1 MLEANCIICHNFGRP
16 QEVLKIEQKEVVP
29 PQDDEVLVRMLARPI
44 NPSDLIPIR
53 GSYAH
58 RNSLPHIPGYEGV
71 GLVEQVGPL
80 APRHLVGARVLPLR
94 GEGTWQEYV
103 RTKGKWAVPV
113 PDWIDHFTAAQMY
126 INPVTAW
133 VVCTEVLR
141 LGVGDVL
148 AVNAGGSTIGRLFA
162 QLANVLGF
170 RLIAVT
176 RHDRHTEQLLQ
187 LGASAVVNTSEQDV
201 VEAMWELTDG
211 RGAHAAI
218 DSVGGAAG
226 NELAYGIRPGGMFLS
241 IGLLSGRQVNW
252 EEIVKQA
259 GVRANLFHLRHWN
272 KDVSAAKWQ
281 ETFQQLIQLIE
292 SRQVRLMEAAQQY
305 DLIEV
310 KKAVAAVET
319 ISGGKGKVF
328 LTSG

>member
-1 MLEANCIICHNFGRP
+1 MEAKCIICRDFGRP
-16 QEVLKIEQKEVVP
+16 QEVLRVEQKKVEP
-29 PQDDEVLVRMLARPI
+29 PRDDEILVRMLARPI
-44 NPSDLIPIR
+44 NPSDLIPVS

-58 RNSLPHIPGYEGV
+58 RISLPHIPGYEGV
-71 GLVEQVGPL
+71 GIVEQVGPL

-103 RTKGKWAVPV
+103 RTQGKWAVPV
-113 PDWIDHFTAAQMY
+113 PDRIDHFTAAQMY

-133 VVCTEVLR
+133 VVCTEVLN
-141 LGVGDVL
+141 LGFGDVL
-148 AVNAGGSTIGRLFA
+148 AVNACGSAIGRLFA
-162 QLANVLGF
+162 QLAGILGF

-187 LGASAVVNTSEQDV
+187 LGASAVIVAAEQNIA
-201 VEAMWELTDG
+201 EAMWELTDG

-226 NELAYGIRPGGMFLS
+226 NELAYGVRPGGMFLS
-241 IGLLSGRQVNW
+241 IGLLSGRQVSW

-281 ETFQQLIQLIE
+281 ETFQQLIRLIE
-292 SRQVRLMEAAQQY
+292 SRQVRLMEADQQY
-305 DLIEV
+305 DLIKV
-310 KKAVAAVET
+310 KKAVAAVDT
-319 ISGGKGKVF
+319 LSGGNGKVF
-328 LTSG
+328 LTSE